1 MRNSLSVLSCSNL
14 RCYVTL
20 HCATNKLPGTVQ
32 GSSLQQAAPMDAL
45 CAPAQSVVHS
55 TATPRSTHL
64 LAGWS
69 VRSARLSM

>member
-1 MRNSLSVLSCSNL
+1 MCNSLSVLSCSNL

-20 HCATNKLPGTVQ
+20 HCATNKLPLQ
-32 GSSLQQAAPMDAL
+32 GSSLQQAAPMEAL